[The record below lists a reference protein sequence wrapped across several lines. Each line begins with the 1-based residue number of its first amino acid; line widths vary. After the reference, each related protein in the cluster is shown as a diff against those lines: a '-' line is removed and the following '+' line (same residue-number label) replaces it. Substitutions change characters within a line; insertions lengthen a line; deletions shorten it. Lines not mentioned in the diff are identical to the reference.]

1 MRINNILHSIGLT
14 LVGTLCLSICSA
26 AQQTH
31 SSSLG
36 KLGTHVA
43 ADAIGF
49 DSGLW
54 RSEYLQ
60 QQKSDKEEGDASATD
75 VMQSDVMTSTP
86 VSSSAKSP
94 PAAFIYSD
102 NLVTI
107 PLDTPALIE
116 SQGIQING
124 ESTFEEEATMSE
136 WENAVASS
144 GGNATP
150 GFTASGPSLTSAIVG
165 CVGIMIVVGAYVS
178 SGKRNR

>member
-36 KLGTHVA
+36 KLGSQVA

-54 RSEYLQ
+54 RSEYIQ
-60 QQKSDKEEGDASATD
+60 QQKTD
-75 VMQSDVMTSTP
+75 NDESPTPTP
-86 VSSSAKSP
+86 VSSLASAP

-107 PLDTPALIE
+107 PLNTPALME
-116 SQGIQING
+116 TPAIQVNG
-124 ESTFEEEATMSE
+124 ESSFEEETTMSE

-144 GGNATP
+144 GGKATP
-150 GFTASGPSLTSAIVG
+150 GSTASGPSLTSAIVG